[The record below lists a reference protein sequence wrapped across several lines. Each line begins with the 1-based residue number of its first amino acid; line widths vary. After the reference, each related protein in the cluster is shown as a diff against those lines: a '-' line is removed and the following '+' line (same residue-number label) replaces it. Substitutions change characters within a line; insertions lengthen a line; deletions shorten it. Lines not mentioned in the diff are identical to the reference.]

1 MISMVSTVGM
11 QGRATPILELSGVRK
26 RFGGTAA
33 LDGVDAQIAGRAIG
47 LLGPNGAGKTTL
59 MKVMLGLIPP
69 DSGQV
74 KVLGIDATRHPREVR
89 MKLGYA
95 AEGPGRMP
103 GLSGLESVAYAAELC
118 GLDRRAALLRAHDML
133 DLVGL
138 DEARYRDVEAYST
151 GMHQRVKVAMALV
164 HDPELVLLDEP
175 TSGLDPQSRDALLD
189 LVVHLRDGGGPA
201 VLLSTHLLKDVE
213 RTCDAVMIM
222 QAGQVRFAGTLD
234 ALRLPRPATWDV
246 RLARPC
252 PELVTTLQSRGAQV
266 VVGRRPEV
274 MEVSLP
280 AGLTAEHL
288 WGVIAATDA
297 AVFHLEPRAA
307 SLEEAF
313 LHAIGGE
320 P

>member
-1 MISMVSTVGM
+1 MIDL
-11 QGRATPILELSGVRK
+11 AGVRK
-26 RFGGTAA
+26 RFGSTAA
-33 LDGVDAQIAGRAIG
+33 LDGVTCRLDGRAIG

-59 MKVMLGLIPP
+59 MKVLLGLILP
-69 DSGQV
+69 DEGQV
-74 KVLGIDATRHPREVR
+74 RVLGLDATRQPRAVR
-89 MKLGYA
+89 MRLGYA

-118 GLDRRAALLRAHDML
+118 GLRRRQALLRAHDML

-138 DEARYRDVEAYST
+138 DESRYRDVETYST

-164 HDPELVLLDEP
+164 HDPDLVLLDEP

-213 RTCDAVMIM
+213 RTCDACLIM
-222 QAGQVRFAGTLD
+222 QAGQVRFAGPLD
-234 ALRLPRPATWDV
+234 ALRLPRPSTYDL

-252 PELVTTLQSRGAQV
+252 DALAVELRASGAEV
-266 VVGRRPEV
+266 VVGRRTEV
-274 MEVSLP
+274 MEVTLP
-280 AGLTAEHL
+280 AGLTVDAL
-288 WGVIAATDA
+288 WAAIARTDA

-313 LHAIGGE
+313 LHAIGE
-320 P
+320 AP